1 MPAATGVKRED
12 GHAGASRD
20 PGGALRAA
28 TTLCD
33 GGCCTPTCANI
44 RRYNACPLPS
54 NLRPC
59 ASVLGHVWVCVGQCP
74 NGIHYANQCWSP
86 TNTVIPIDQKPPH
99 DVLVE
104 NPVCSPGCNDPKIP
118 CTECQLYYRVG
129 NCPGSTPPDP
139 PLYVPVERVHGC
151 MFLRF
156 GGCWFVSDSSTPVQL
171 PSNGVVYTD
180 QTPLY
185 PGGTCCDGCFP
196 DCRNVGGADLIDCVT
211 GRHRISPICCCSA
224 TYTDTMFLRYQ
235 QVTTLGQVDEDRS
248 VITSTASG
256 SGSRSFINGQ
266 PTGGSPQIRS
276 LTVQVYPDGHSIVR
290 GDGVTDFPGWFCGTD
305 VQWWDGFQA
314 GDPYLQCP
322 EGTFSYTT
330 PEPDGGLVVATV
342 SVRLTCT
349 GYTATGRWVHTTP
362 RQNAPRTV
370 LTETITHTISQQ
382 GGCGGGC
389 GQGGLLLLGGPPAP
403 VVPVPLSEWPPW
415 AWGFRLAKRRGD
427 AGVGDTVQR
436 LIGDENSEKFKRW
449 YKGKF
454 GKDCGCAGR
463 RILWNQ
469 LYRYT

>member
-1 MPAATGVKRED
+1 MRAGRLVMRAGRLVYTTCAA
-12 GHAGASRD
+12 
-20 PGGALRAA
+20 
-28 TTLCD
+28 
-33 GGCCTPTCANI
+33 CCTPTCANI

-86 TNTVIPIDQKPPH
+86 TNTVIPIDQKPPQ

-139 PLYVPVERVHGC
+139 PLYVPVARVHGC

-196 DCRNVGGADLIDCVT
+196 DCRIAGGIDGIDCLS
-211 GRHRISPICCCSA
+211 GRPYILPTCCCSD
-224 TYTDTMFLRYQ
+224 TYTDTMFLSYV

-248 VITSTASG
+248 VITATASG
-256 SGSRSFINGQ
+256 SGSRSFVNGQ
-266 PTGGSPQIRS
+266 PTGGSPKIRS

-290 GDGVTDFPGWFCGTD
+290 GDGITDFPGWSCGTPI
-305 VQWWDGFQA
+305 QWWDGFLA

-322 EGTFSYTT
+322 HGVFSYAT
-330 PEPDGGLVVATV
+330 PEPDGGLIVATV

-389 GQGGLLLLGGPPAP
+389 GQGSSLNPPAP
-403 VVPVPLSEWPPW
+403 APVPFDQWPLW
-415 AWGFRLAKRRGD
+415 ARQIASNKQLGEK
-427 AGVGDTVQR
+427 GVGDTFARQTGKAGEA
-436 LIGDENSEKFKRW
+436 LKAAFKAA
-449 YKGKF
+449 
-454 GKDCGCAGR
+454 GKDCGCDARQGK
-463 RILWNQ
+463 WNTQ
-469 LYRYT
+469 YPYP